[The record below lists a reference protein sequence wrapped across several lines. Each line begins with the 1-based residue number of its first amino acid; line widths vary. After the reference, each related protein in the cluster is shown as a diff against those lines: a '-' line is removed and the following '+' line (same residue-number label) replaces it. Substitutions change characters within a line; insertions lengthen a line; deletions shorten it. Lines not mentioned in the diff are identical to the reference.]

1 MVLLSKRLFLVIVGN
16 KPTGFASRSPG
27 WNHRNKSL
35 YKCHIY
41 FGIFISDISALTFS
55 KYHLLRSFSD
65 RTLNPVSFK
74 IGNQLEGGSK
84 YSLYSGS

>member
-41 FGIFISDISALTFS
+41 FGIFISDISA
-55 KYHLLRSFSD
+55 
-65 RTLNPVSFK
+65 V
-74 IGNQLEGGSK
+74 E
-84 YSLYSGS
+84 